1 MRFLF
6 YLRRYAFISTK
17 DFQINDEIR
26 VKELRM
32 VGADGEQLGIMK
44 LNDAKTYAY
53 DKGLDLV
60 LIAPQATP
68 PVCKAMNY
76 GKFCFERD
84 KKEKEA
90 KKKQQVSKVK
100 EVQLSCTIDT
110 HDFNTRVNQA
120 KRFLGDG
127 DKVKVNIRFKG
138 REMAHTDIG
147 REVIERFIEACSEA
161 GVAEK
166 KPNLEGRYMS
176 VMISPQKQQSKAQ

>member
-1 MRFLF
+1 
-6 YLRRYAFISTK
+6 
-17 DFQINDEIR
+17 
-26 VKELRM
+26 M

-53 DKGLDLV
+53 GKGLDLV
-60 LIAPQATP
+60 LIAPQAVP

-90 KKKQQVSKVK
+90 KKKQQVSKIK

-120 KRFLGDG
+120 KKFLTAG

-147 REVIERFIEACSEA
+147 REVIEKFIEACAEVGA
-161 GVAEK
+161 AEK
-166 KPNLEGRYMS
+166 KPNLEGRFMS
-176 VMISPQKQQSKAQ
+176 VMISPQKQQKPQ